1 MFIYKITVIPLNQVY
16 IGLDTKPVYKQARW
30 KEHCRAA
37 FKGLKKRKIHD
48 AMRTYGLDQCMY
60 EVVAEGFNS
69 IGDLALAEIAYI
81 QKFDSYKNGLNST
94 PGGDGL
100 GRTNLSQLT
109 TDEFDQ
115 IRFALGNNFKEYNQK
130 KWAGTTAEQRKEMIK
145 CAHTP
150 EVSARRRESLKK
162 YYESTP
168 GAKEEKAKSIVDWQ
182 QKNQEQLRKNNRA
195 NSLKAAEKNSKKL
208 LVELSDGS
216 TLQYASKSEF
226 QRLTQQWAKT
236 VIEKTN
242 QGLSHNGYKAW
253 EM

>member
-37 FKGLKKRKIHD
+37 FKGQKKRKIHD

-60 EVVAEGFNS
+60 EVVDDRFNS
-69 IGDLALAEIAYI
+69 IGALALAEIAYI

-109 TDEFDQ
+109 IDEIDQ
-115 IRFALGNNFKEYNQK
+115 IRAALGNNFKEYNQK
-130 KWAGTTAEQRKEMIK
+130 KWADTTTEQRKEMIK

-150 EVSARRRESLKK
+150 EVNARRRETLKK
-162 YYESTP
+162 FYESTP
-168 GAKEEKAKSIVDWQ
+168 GAKEQKAKGIVAWQ

-208 LVELSDGS
+208 LVELPDGS
-216 TLQYASKSEF
+216 MLQYASNTEF
-226 QRLTQQWAKT
+226 QQLTRQWAKT

-253 EM
+253 KI